1 MEKLY
6 SKLKELED
14 TLMEDFGYDST
25 TLQNEL
31 DIVDYSWSLAT
42 EDLENLGV
50 DTGNLDMETYFG
62 LDLKSMEEITVEEY
76 VEKLEVLLK
85 EERERK

>member
-6 SKLKELED
+6 SKLEDLED
-14 TLMEDFGYDST
+14 TLMEDFSYDST

-31 DIVDYSWSLAT
+31 DIVDYSWSLAI

-50 DTGNLDMETYFG
+50 DTDSLDMETYFG
-62 LDLKSMEEITVEEY
+62 LDLESMEEITVEEY

>member
-6 SKLKELED
+6 SKLEELED
-14 TLMEDFGYDST
+14 TLMEDFSYDST

-31 DIVDYSWSLAT
+31 DIVDYSWSLAI

-50 DTGNLDMETYFG
+50 DTDSLDMDTYFG
-62 LDLKSMEEITVEEY
+62 LDLESMEEITVEEY